1 MSNQLSAQIRIK
13 LLRVARQSLENF
25 LGHGERIQFPT
36 EIPVLQEKRAV
47 FVTLRNRGNGDLRG
61 CIGQSIPRYPLIE
74 AVAKTAISSA
84 VNDTRF
90 ASLKLDELSDLLI
103 EINVLSPLTPSK
115 PEDVKIG
122 KHGLMINKGSKGAL
136 FLPEVAVTNSWDL
149 HTLLDELCRKADL
162 PVGCWHDREVEL
174 YFFESESWDENEFIS

>member
-1 MSNQLSAQIRIK
+1 MSTQLSTQIRIK

-25 LGHGERIQFPT
+25 LENGERIQFPT
-36 EIPVLQEKRAV
+36 EDPELQEKRAV
-47 FVTLRNRGNGDLRG
+47 FVTLRNRENGDLRG

-84 VNDTRF
+84 GDDTRF

-115 PEDVKIG
+115 PEDIKIG
-122 KHGLMINKGSKGAL
+122 KHGLMINKGFKGAL
-136 FLPEVAVTNSWDL
+136 FLPEVAVSNVWNL
-149 HTLLDELCRKADL
+149 HKFLDELCRKADL
-162 PVGCWHDREVEL
+162 TQGSWHDLDAEL
-174 YFFESESWDENEFIS
+174 YVFESESWGENEFLS

>member
-1 MSNQLSAQIRIK
+1 MSTQLSAQFRLK

-25 LGHGERIQFPT
+25 LENGERIQFPT
-36 EIPVLQEKRAV
+36 EIPVLLEKRAV

-61 CIGQSIPRYPLIE
+61 CIGQSKPRYPLIE

-84 VNDTRF
+84 VDDTRF
-90 ASLKLDELSDLLI
+90 PSLTLDELPDLLI
-103 EINVLSPLTPSK
+103 EINVLSPLAPSK

-136 FLPEVAVTNSWDL
+136 FLPEVATSNGWDL
-149 HTLLDELCRKADL
+149 HTFLDELCRKADL
-162 PVGCWHDREVEL
+162 PEESWHDREAEL
-174 YFFESESWDENEFIS
+174 YVFESEAWGENEFLS